1 MRAQLLAVRE
11 VHPFRRLLAAFVSA
25 DPKPINHL
33 NNDRKSPAEIQGYD
47 AVDTSVSSRS
57 GGSQNPSPSH
67 TALRSSGQEGIRLP
81 TSLNHA

>member
-47 AVDTSVSSRS
+47 AVDT
-57 GGSQNPSPSH
+57 
-67 TALRSSGQEGIRLP
+67 
-81 TSLNHA
+81 